1 MPNSKVIP
9 KILLNIKA
17 MLTIYEK
24 NNSLKSTII
33 NSTFLILLFTYL
45 NIRESAFEEMP

>member
-33 NSTFLILLFTYL
+33 NSTFHLPEYTG
-45 NIRESAFEEMP
+45 IRF